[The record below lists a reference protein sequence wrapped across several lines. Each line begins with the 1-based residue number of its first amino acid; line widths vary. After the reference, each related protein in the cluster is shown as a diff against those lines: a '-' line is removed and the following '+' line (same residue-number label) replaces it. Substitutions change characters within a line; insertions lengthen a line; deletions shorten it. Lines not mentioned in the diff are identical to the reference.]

1 MTRPELIRR
10 LEFETMLLTRRILD
24 YDSRRGDRDLDRSGY
39 LVLSRIRI
47 QGPMSIGELSA
58 AFALD
63 RSTLHRQTAALSKCG
78 LAERIPDP
86 DGGIARKFRIT
97 ARGACV
103 LDHERARKLAALRDV
118 LIDWSPE
125 DIDRLAA
132 YLYEFN
138 SGIERLSSEPWPRP
152 GSDRTRDTFGCIG

>member
-86 DGGIARKFRIT
+86 DGGSPANFESPRVVRAYWITNVRASSRPCAMFSSTGVPRTSIA
-97 ARGACV
+97 
-103 LDHERARKLAALRDV
+103 
-118 LIDWSPE
+118 
-125 DIDRLAA
+125 
-132 YLYEFN
+132 
-138 SGIERLSSEPWPRP
+138 WPRICTN
-152 GSDRTRDTFGCIG
+152 STAVSND